1 MPLSFGESAYICF
14 YKPHN
19 MARKTSGKKSLRKKL
34 VHKYRLLVLNED
46 TFEERFSFRLN
57 RLNVFVIT
65 VFSALTLILGTT
77 LLIALTPL
85 REYIPGYAS
94 TNLVRQAASLSD
106 LTDSL
111 QQRLTTNQAY
121 LESIRNVLTGN
132 LKPASL
138 NKDSILEAV
147 AREVDAQLLV
157 ASKED
162 SLLRARVQQEDKYN
176 PLSDESAQELVLFSP
191 VSGVI
196 TAEYNPEEKH
206 YAVDI
211 ATVKNTPVKATAD
224 GTVILAEWT
233 ADTGY
238 VVVLR
243 HKDNLISVY
252 KHTTS
257 ISVAQGDLVK
267 SGEVIA
273 ASGNTG
279 ALTTGPHLH
288 FELWSEGYPI
298 NPTNFIDFN

>member
-1 MPLSFGESAYICF
+1 
-14 YKPHN
+14 
-19 MARKTSGKKSLRKKL
+19 MARKTSGKKSFRKRL

-65 VFSALTLILGTT
+65 VFSALVLIVGTT

-94 TNLVRQAASLSD
+94 TQLIKQAANLSE

-111 QQRLTTNQAY
+111 QQRLVTNDTY
-121 LESIRNVLTGN
+121 LQSIREVLTGN
-132 LKPASL
+132 LKPAAL
-138 NKDSILEAV
+138 NKDSIVEAV
-147 AREVDAQLLV
+147 AREVDAQLLA

-162 SLLRARVQQEDKYN
+162 SLLRERVQQEDKYN
-176 PLSDESAQELVLFSP
+176 PLTDGSGQDIVLFPP
-191 VSGVI
+191 VSGIV
-196 TAEYNPEEKH
+196 TGAYDPQEKH

-211 ATVKNTPVKATAD
+211 ATVNNTPVKATAD
-224 GTVILAEWT
+224 GTVILAQWT

-252 KHTTS
+252 KHNTS
-257 ISVAQGDLVK
+257 LSVSQGDLVK

-279 ALTTGPHLH
+279 SLTTGPHLH

-298 NPTNFIDFN
+298 NPSNFIDFN

>member
-1 MPLSFGESAYICF
+1 
-14 YKPHN
+14 

-94 TNLVRQAASLSD
+94 TNLARQAASLSD

-252 KHTTS
+252 KHNAS

>member
-1 MPLSFGESAYICF
+1 
-14 YKPHN
+14 
-19 MARKTSGKKSLRKKL
+19 MARKTSGKKSFRKRL

-65 VFSALTLILGTT
+65 VFSALGLILGTT

-94 TNLVRQAASLSD
+94 TNLIKQAASLSE

-111 QQRLTTNQAY
+111 QQRLAANDTY
-121 LESIRNVLTGN
+121 LQSMREVLTGN
-132 LKPASL
+132 LKPSAL
-138 NKDSILEAV
+138 NKDSIIEAV
-147 AREVDAQLLV
+147 AREVDAQLLA

-162 SLLRARVQQEDKYN
+162 SLLRERVQQEDKYN
-176 PLSDESAQELVLFSP
+176 PLSDESGQDFVLFPP

-196 TAEYNPEEKH
+196 TGTYDPEEKH
-206 YAVDI
+206 FAIDV

-252 KHTTS
+252 KHNAS
-257 ISVAQGDLVK
+257 LSVAQGDLVK

-288 FELWSEGYPI
+288 FELWSDGYPI

>member
-1 MPLSFGESAYICF
+1 
-14 YKPHN
+14 
-19 MARKTSGKKSLRKKL
+19 MARKTSGKKSFRKRL

-65 VFSALTLILGTT
+65 VFSALGLILGTT

-94 TNLVRQAASLSD
+94 TKLIKQAASLSE

-111 QQRLTTNQAY
+111 QQRLVANDTY
-121 LESIRNVLTGN
+121 LQSIREVLTGH
-132 LKPASL
+132 LKPSAL
-138 NKDSILEAV
+138 NKDSIIEAV
-147 AREVDAQLLV
+147 AREVDAQLLA

-162 SLLRARVQQEDKYN
+162 SLLRERVQQEDKYN
-176 PLSDESAQELVLFSP
+176 PLSDESGQDFVLFPP

-196 TAEYNPEEKH
+196 TGTYNPEEKH
-206 YAVDI
+206 FAIDI

-243 HKDNLISVY
+243 HQDNLISVY
-252 KHTTS
+252 KHNAS

>member
-1 MPLSFGESAYICF
+1 
-14 YKPHN
+14 
-19 MARKTSGKKSLRKKL
+19 MARKTSGKKSFRKRL

-65 VFSALTLILGTT
+65 VFSALGLILGTT

-85 REYIPGYAS
+85 REYIPCYAS
-94 TNLVRQAASLSD
+94 TKLIKQAANLSE

-111 QQRLTTNQAY
+111 QQRLAANDTY
-121 LESIRNVLTGN
+121 LQSIREVLTGN
-132 LKPASL
+132 LKPTAL
-138 NKDSILEAV
+138 NRDSIIEAV
-147 AREVDAQLLV
+147 AREIDDQLLA

-162 SLLRARVQQEDKYN
+162 SLLRERVQQEDKYN
-176 PLSDESAQELVLFSP
+176 PLSDESGQDFVLFPP

-196 TAEYNPEEKH
+196 TETYNPEEKH
-206 YAVDI
+206 FAIDI

-238 VVVLR
+238 VIVLR

-252 KHTTS
+252 KHNAS
-257 ISVAQGDLVK
+257 LSVEQGDLVK

-288 FELWSEGYPI
+288 CELWSEGYPI

>member
-1 MPLSFGESAYICF
+1 
-14 YKPHN
+14 
-19 MARKTSGKKSLRKKL
+19 MARKTSGKKSFRKRL

-65 VFSALTLILGTT
+65 VFSALGLILGTT

-94 TNLVRQAASLSD
+94 TKLIKQAASLSE

-111 QQRLTTNQAY
+111 QQRLAANDTY
-121 LESIRNVLTGN
+121 LQSIREVLTGN
-132 LKPASL
+132 LKPSAL
-138 NKDSILEAV
+138 NKDSIIEEV
-147 AREVDAQLLV
+147 AREVDAQLLA

-162 SLLRARVQQEDKYN
+162 SLLRERVQQEDKYN
-176 PLSDESAQELVLFSP
+176 PLSDESGQDFVLFPP

-196 TAEYNPEEKH
+196 TGTYDPEEKH
-206 YAVDI
+206 FAIDV

-224 GTVILAEWT
+224 GTVILAEWN

-252 KHTTS
+252 KHNAS
-257 ISVAQGDLVK
+257 LSVAQGDLVK

-288 FELWSEGYPI
+288 FELWSDGYPI

>member
-1 MPLSFGESAYICF
+1 MT
-14 YKPHN
+14 
-19 MARKTSGKKSLRKKL
+19 RKTSSKKSFRKRL

-57 RLNVFVIT
+57 RLNIFVIT
-65 VFSALTLILGTT
+65 VFSALALIVGTT

-85 REYIPGYAS
+85 KEYIPGYAS
-94 TNLVRQAASLSD
+94 TQLIKQAASLSE

-111 QQRLTTNQAY
+111 QQRLVANETY
-121 LESIRNVLTGN
+121 LQSIREVLTGN
-132 LKPASL
+132 LKPAQL
-138 NKDSILEAV
+138 NKDSIIEAV
-147 AREVDAQLLV
+147 AREVDAELLA

-162 SLLRARVQQEDKYN
+162 SLLRERVQQEDKYN
-176 PLSDESAQELVLFSP
+176 PLSDDSGQEIVLFP
-191 VSGVI
+191 PISGVI
-196 TAEYNPEEKH
+196 TGTYDPKEKH

-252 KHTTS
+252 KHNAS
-257 ISVAQGDLVK
+257 LSVAQGDLVK

-279 ALTTGPHLH
+279 SLTTGPHLH

>member
-1 MPLSFGESAYICF
+1 
-14 YKPHN
+14 
-19 MARKTSGKKSLRKKL
+19 MARKTSGKKSFRKRL

-65 VFSALTLILGTT
+65 VFSALGLILGTT

-94 TNLVRQAASLSD
+94 TKLIKQAASLSE

-111 QQRLTTNQAY
+111 QQRLAANDTY
-121 LESIRNVLTGN
+121 LQSIREVLTGN
-132 LKPASL
+132 LKPSAL
-138 NKDSILEAV
+138 NKDSIIEAV
-147 AREVDAQLLV
+147 AREVDAQLLA

-162 SLLRARVQQEDKYN
+162 SLLRERVQQEDKYN
-176 PLSDESAQELVLFSP
+176 PLSDESGQDFVLFPP

-196 TAEYNPEEKH
+196 TGTYDPEEKH
-206 YAVDI
+206 FAIDV

-224 GTVILAEWT
+224 GTVILAEWN

-252 KHTTS
+252 KHNAS
-257 ISVAQGDLVK
+257 LSVAQGDLVK

-288 FELWSEGYPI
+288 FELWSDCYPI

>member
-1 MPLSFGESAYICF
+1 
-14 YKPHN
+14 
-19 MARKTSGKKSLRKKL
+19 MARKTSGKKSFRKRL

-57 RLNVFVIT
+57 RLSVFVIT
-65 VFSALTLILGTT
+65 VFSALGLILGTT

-94 TNLVRQAASLSD
+94 TKLIKQAANLSE

-111 QQRLTTNQAY
+111 QQRLAANDTY
-121 LESIRNVLTGN
+121 LQSIREVLTGN
-132 LKPASL
+132 LKPTSL
-138 NKDSILEAV
+138 NRDSIIEAV
-147 AREVDAQLLV
+147 AREIDDQLLA

-162 SLLRARVQQEDKYN
+162 SLLRERVQQEDKYN
-176 PLSDESAQELVLFSP
+176 PLSDESGQDFVLFPP

-196 TAEYNPEEKH
+196 TETYNPEEKH
-206 YAVDI
+206 FAIDI

-238 VVVLR
+238 VIVLR

-252 KHTTS
+252 KHNAS
-257 ISVAQGDLVK
+257 LSVEQGDLVK